1 VCNPNSKGRRAET
14 SSGEALSFSMCMYRI
29 FRYGSAAE
37 LMAAMDEIE
46 AQEGGLEAF
55 LASLESEEGEDGD
68 KAAR

>member
-1 VCNPNSKGRRAET
+1 MT
-14 SSGEALSFSMCMYRI
+14 SSLEAGSFSMCMYRI
-29 FRYGSAAE
+29 FRYDSAAE

-55 LASLESEEGEDGD
+55 LASLESEEEGEGED

>member
-1 VCNPNSKGRRAET
+1 
-14 SSGEALSFSMCMYRI
+14 MYRI
-29 FRYGSAAE
+29 FRYDSAAE

-55 LASLESEEGEDGD
+55 LASLESEEEGEGED

>member
-1 VCNPNSKGRRAET
+1 
-14 SSGEALSFSMCMYRI
+14 MCMYRI